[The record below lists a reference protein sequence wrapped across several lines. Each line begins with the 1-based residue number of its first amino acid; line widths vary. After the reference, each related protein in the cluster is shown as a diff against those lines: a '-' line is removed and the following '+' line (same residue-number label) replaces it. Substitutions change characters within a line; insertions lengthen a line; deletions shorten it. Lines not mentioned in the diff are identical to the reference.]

1 MDTKE
6 LKSRVNYLTKELT
19 NKNTNAL
26 AELYNILYKPI
37 FRFLRRYSTNDD
49 IIKDSIS
56 MTFVTVIEKTQTK
69 IFFTNCYNWIL
80 TIAKYHLFN
89 VIRKE
94 SKADNLEEN
103 FEIED
108 KRKTNIDTE
117 ITIKSFIQSFPH
129 LEQRI
134 IYLKFYE
141 DVKINEIAKILSISV
156 STVKRKLKEIK
167 ILIKENFEYE
177 D

>member
-1 MDTKE
+1 MDTKD
-6 LKSRVNYLTKELT
+6 LKARVNYLTKELT
-19 NKNTNAL
+19 NKNTDAL
-26 AELYNILYKPI
+26 TELYSILYKPI
-37 FRFLRRYSTNDD
+37 FRFLRRYSANDD
-49 IIKDSIS
+49 IIKDIIS
-56 MTFVTVIEKTQTK
+56 MTFVTIIEKAQTK
-69 IFFTNCYNWIL
+69 MFFTNCYNWIL

-94 SKADNLEEN
+94 NKSDNFEEN

-108 KRKTNIDTE
+108 KCKTNIDIV
-117 ITIKSFIQSFPH
+117 ITIKSFIQSLPH

-141 DVKINEIAKILSISV
+141 EVKINEIAKILSISV

-177 D
+177 E